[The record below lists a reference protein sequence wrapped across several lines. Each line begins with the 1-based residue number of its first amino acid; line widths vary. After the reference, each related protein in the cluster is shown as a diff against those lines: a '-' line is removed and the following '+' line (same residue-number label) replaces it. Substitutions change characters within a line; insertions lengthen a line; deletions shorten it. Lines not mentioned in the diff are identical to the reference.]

1 VPVIDSPVTALL
13 VTHSMPELLALR
25 DSIQSQIKTAEVE
38 LEQLDA
44 AIARKRGG
52 VSPSGKERP

>member
-25 DSIQSQIKTAEVE
+25 DSIQSQIKTAEG
-38 LEQLDA
+38 
-44 AIARKRGG
+44 KHGG
-52 VSPSGKERP
+52 VSPSGKERGE